1 MSRTSRFRR
10 VVPVVMVLGFAG
22 STAAAAQG
30 IETPHLP
37 IRTVI
42 DELNT
47 TRALYAEAFN
57 AKNAAAVIAFYLPEA
72 ILVGPDGSQI
82 MGAKAIGE
90 MMKKEAPTW
99 PHMVLASDTVRV
111 YGGTAVDFGTVT
123 THPKAGGEEVSRY
136 MAVLRRGVSGWK
148 LASVAEVPVKEKT
161 GN

>member
-1 MSRTSRFRR
+1 
-10 VVPVVMVLGFAG
+10 MVLGFAG

>member
-1 MSRTSRFRR
+1 
-10 VVPVVMVLGFAG
+10 MVLGFAG

-148 LASVAEVPVKEKT
+148 LASVAQVPVKEKT